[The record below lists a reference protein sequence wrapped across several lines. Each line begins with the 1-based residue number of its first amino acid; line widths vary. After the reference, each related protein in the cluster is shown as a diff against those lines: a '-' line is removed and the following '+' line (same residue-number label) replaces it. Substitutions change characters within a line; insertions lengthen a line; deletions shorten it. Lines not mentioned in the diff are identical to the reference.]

1 MAAHLNEWCGD
12 HTKPAH
18 PFLDTQQN
26 EALREPVQPC
36 GLRGRR
42 EDQIIRYECREYD
55 PKRRTLWNRSREGLI
70 STYLPKKVK
79 AGTASADIFS
89 AVAKNMA
96 VLGIGT
102 SLVRR
107 DYKRA
112 PEATSSPPGR
122 SKSEHVQYMSGS
134 MKLGYR
140 LLKGNISINTTK
152 RTVRSRSKRKM

>member
-42 EDQIIRYECREYD
+42 EDQILRYECREYD
-55 PKRRTLWNRSREGLI
+55 PT
-70 STYLPKKVK
+70 KKSK
-79 AGTASADIFS
+79 GGYRIRGYI
-89 AVAKNMA
+89 
-96 VLGIGT
+96 L
-102 SLVRR
+102 R
-107 DYKRA
+107 
-112 PEATSSPPGR
+112 GR
-122 SKSEHVQYMSGS
+122 QKYGRQYMSGS

-152 RTVRSRSKRKM
+152 RTVRSRSKRKT